1 MEKSKVIM
9 VVVCVAA
16 ILFALTIGLMISM
29 FEESKE
35 DIIDDVLIEY
45 EDNKYVEQKEDEI
58 RERKYKNIGENVYYT
73 DSLIEL
79 KGKDRES
86 VLNTYEVISD
96 YLNEYS
102 RFGVKIYIDN
112 FNYIDD
118 EMVFITYQMID
129 DIILKD
135 DIIHITVNSNNIVEE
150 TSIQNFLFKNEGIIS
165 KTGLLDVNEVINT
178 AEEIAINNREY
189 MIDYYDPRMITGEIY
204 LEYKDKIG
212 IYYRAIMNNGSYID
226 IDAVTGEV
234 LKTYF
239 FNGVYY

>member
-73 DSLIEL
+73 DCLIEL

-102 RFGVKIYIDN
+102 RFGVKIYID
-112 FNYIDD
+112 
-118 EMVFITYQMID
+118 T
-129 DIILKD
+129 
-135 DIIHITVNSNNIVEE
+135 
-150 TSIQNFLFKNEGIIS
+150 KNPHYH
-165 KTGLLDVNEVINT
+165 L
-178 AEEIAINNREY
+178 R
-189 MIDYYDPRMITGEIY
+189 
-204 LEYKDKIG
+204 
-212 IYYRAIMNNGSYID
+212 
-226 IDAVTGEV
+226 
-234 LKTYF
+234 
-239 FNGVYY
+239 